1 MSEPIISICC
11 AVPAEIISYHVF
23 KMDCGA
29 EEIIDTSYRCPNCGH
44 VFHIWSDGKLAP
56 EEKNEQARSR

>member
-1 MSEPIISICC
+1 MTNPVISLCC
-11 AVPAEIISYHVF
+11 HAVSEIISHHIF
-23 KMDCGA
+23 DGLA
-29 EEIIDTSYRCPNCGH
+29 GEIKDTGYKCPNCGH